1 MQQEKVISTQL
12 AKLKDASAA
21 IRKLSSNLDKVTV
34 NLKAT
39 KAANKKLEALV
50 KELVE
55 AET

>member
-1 MQQEKVISTQL
+1 MQQEKLISTQL